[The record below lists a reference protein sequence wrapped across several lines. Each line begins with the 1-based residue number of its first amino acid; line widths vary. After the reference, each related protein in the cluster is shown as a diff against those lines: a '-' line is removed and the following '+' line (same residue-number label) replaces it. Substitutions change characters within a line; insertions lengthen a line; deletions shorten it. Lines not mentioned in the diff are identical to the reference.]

1 MTPKVFNCDE
11 ETMKKWIINVSKF
24 FTKHGISISA
34 RIGALKLTQS
44 LLNNN
49 AWNFSF
55 TDNQKLVI
63 YINVAFIDLQKYFT
77 FTADARTKELLN
89 GKRKESI
96 PIVAALFGT
105 GFGVSDKL
113 EEDKAKDLLQIIDE
127 YSIDDS
133 INQITKVYGN
143 IRALSSKGSSTLKQ
157 GTLFIARASI
167 IISQLFSFTFNP
179 QEKPD

>member
-1 MTPKVFNCDE
+1 M
-11 ETMKKWIINVSKF
+11 
-24 FTKHGISISA
+24 
-34 RIGALKLTQS
+34 
-44 LLNNN
+44 LNNN

-127 YSIDDS
+127 YSIEDS
-133 INQITKVYGN
+133 TNQIAKVYGN
-143 IRALSSKGSSTLKQ
+143 IRALSSKGNM
-157 GTLFIARASI
+157 FIARAII
-167 IISQLFSFTFNP
+167 IISQLFPFTFNP